1 MMRRLSRW
9 FATRRTSRKRLILTV
24 VLVLMVAGAV
34 AQVVHADSE
43 APLPV
48 VTESEKNAKK
58 EEAGGG
64 IVSTIGTVLG
74 WIIFPF
80 YWIMG
85 QILLVTINLL
95 VFVSKYNGFVNASV
109 VKNGWEIVRDIANL
123 FFIIIL
129 LVMAF
134 GTVLGIQA
142 YHARSLL
149 GKFIIMVILVNFSKS
164 IAGFMIDFAQ
174 VIMLTFVNAFAE
186 NAVFYL
192 TKSVG
197 IQQLLNISTDAE
209 AGGLI
214 SGGAFSNFV
223 GTIGSLILAVIMLFA
238 YLAVIWAAFLILVVR
253 VVMLWVLIVLSPIA
267 YVMEVLP
274 RTKSYANQW
283 WSMFGKYVT
292 VGPVMAFF
300 LWLSITFMAQGIKTV
315 GEDNVATDLSPVA
328 ETSTT
333 PAEGGPATNAA
344 TPEFAGGFAKIAE
357 SGNMMTYVLTLV
369 MLSVS
374 MSFVQQSGT
383 IGAQFAKAAADRV
396 RKISLA
402 PIAAGAWV
410 GRLPGRGAKS
420 LAKAGV
426 EEVSA
431 RSGIELSP
439 SKWKEGWQK
448 AQKVRQQRREDRMI
462 ARGGKR
468 TGGMQLLRTPESFFE
483 EYAGLG
489 GVGIKVGRFGTKGR
503 LWQKGLRGKRYQKE
517 MERVG
522 HFDEDV
528 VKWRRNDVHVADAH
542 LEGVISTTEEGKLQT
557 GRQEAMDALSNLGT
571 AGVRPTVPGADTYG
585 VTRSRDSEKLVQE
598 QIDQLDTDQQE
609 LVKAGKLEDAA
620 KVRKVR
626 DDLQRELSSGASNMT
641 IDLTGKV
648 TKVVVDEKGN
658 LAQREVDFK
667 KRWEDQLTARRSDAQ
682 ATIDQNTQTLGKS
695 RVVTDA
701 EKSGL
706 LAARDHAQEELETME
721 TVKTEMEK
729 NAQQYRTP
737 VDYEMR
743 LQQRS
748 RIAEEKKLMQTENW
762 HELLDIIDDSLR
774 RKDFTRASAAYQKAT
789 ESGNENEI
797 QNAFGADSGFKG
809 MKEFIMTNFVGT
821 KGGFNEEIAQK
832 LNLDWEDVKDFAKDG
847 MGMSMEQALAMAN
860 DTSYIAEKNNH
871 WEVARGV
878 TTRNGKQDWQ
888 DPDDRYKEQL
898 IEVGKLDFEN
908 FNRRANR
915 LAHGVERPRG
925 ETMKERMMNFRATGQ
940 RDFTIS
946 PFGLTYLSENF
957 DKFKE
962 LLPRGRFNNSLAE
975 NITNKKPLEI
985 VTNFII
991 KNMPLQAREWEEVMK
1006 PKLVQFAGSAKA
1018 GSARFKTL
1026 EHAFAEPGVSR

>member
-1 MMRRLSRW
+1 
-9 FATRRTSRKRLILTV
+9 
-24 VLVLMVAGAV
+24 
-34 AQVVHADSE
+34 
-43 APLPV
+43 
-48 VTESEKNAKK
+48 
-58 EEAGGG
+58 
-64 IVSTIGTVLG
+64 
-74 WIIFPF
+74 
-80 YWIMG
+80 
-85 QILLVTINLL
+85 
-95 VFVSKYNGFVNASV
+95 
-109 VKNGWEIVRDIANL
+109 
-123 FFIIIL
+123 
-129 LVMAF
+129 
-134 GTVLGIQA
+134 
-142 YHARSLL
+142 
-149 GKFIIMVILVNFSKS
+149 
-164 IAGFMIDFAQ
+164 
-174 VIMLTFVNAFAE
+174 
-186 NAVFYL
+186 
-192 TKSVG
+192 
-197 IQQLLNISTDAE
+197 
-209 AGGLI
+209 
-214 SGGAFSNFV
+214 
-223 GTIGSLILAVIMLFA
+223 
-238 YLAVIWAAFLILVVR
+238 VIWAAFLILVVR

-300 LWLSITFMAQGIKTV
+300 LWLSITFMAQGIKTE
-315 GEDNVATDLSPVA
+315 GEDNVATDLGRVT
-328 ETSTT
+328 ETATTGPSAGPASDTT
-333 PAEGGPATNAA
+333 PTAQQ
-344 TPEFAGGFAKIAE
+344 EFAGGFAKIAE

-383 IGAQFAKAAADRV
+383 LGAQFAKGAADRV

-431 RSGIELSP
+431 RTGIELSP
-439 SKWKEGWQK
+439 TKWKEGWQK

-528 VKWRRNDVHVADAH
+528 VKWRKNDVKVADAH
-542 LEGVISTTEEGKLQT
+542 LEGVISTTEEGNLQT
-557 GRQEAMDALSNLGT
+557 GRQEAMDALNNLGT
-571 AGVRPTVPGADTYG
+571 AGVAPTAPGAGTYR
-585 VTRSRDSEKLVQE
+585 VTRSRDTERLVQE
-598 QIDQLDTDQQE
+598 QIDQLDTEQQE
-609 LVKAGKLEDAA
+609 LAQAGRFEDAA
-620 KVRKVR
+620 NVRGYR
-626 DDLQRELSSGASNMT
+626 DSLQRELSSGASDMT
-641 IDLTGKV
+641 LDLTGKV
-648 TKVVVDEKGN
+648 TKVIFDDKGN
-658 LAQREVDFK
+658 QKEVTVDLK
-667 KRWEDQLTARRSDAQ
+667 KRWQDTVEAKRSGARE
-682 ATIDQNTQTLGKS
+682 TIDQNTAVLGKS

-701 EKSGL
+701 EKTRL
-706 LAARDHAQEELETME
+706 LDERKKAEEELKLME
-721 TVKTEMEK
+721 KYKTEMEK
-729 NAQQYRTP
+729 DAQQYRTP

-743 LQQRS
+743 LQQRQ

-762 HELLDIIDDSLR
+762 HELLDIIDDALR
-774 RKDFTRASAAYQKAT
+774 RKDFTRAAAAYQKAT

-809 MKEFIMTNFVGT
+809 MKQFIMTHFVGT
-821 KGGFNEEIAQK
+821 KGGFTKEIANK

-871 WEVARGV
+871 WEVARAV
-878 TTRNGKQDWQ
+878 TTKNGKQEWQ
-888 DPDDRYKEQL
+888 DPEDRYKEQL

-915 LAHGVERPRG
+915 LAHGVETPKG
-925 ETMKERMMNFRATGQ
+925 DTMKDRMMNFRANGE
-940 RDFTIS
+940 RDFQMS

-975 NITNKKPLEI
+975 NITNPVPLRI
-985 VTNFII
+985 VSNFII
-991 KNMPLQAREWEEVMK
+991 KNMPLQAKEWEEVMK

-1018 GSARFKTL
+1018 GETRFKTL
-1026 EHAFAEPGVSR
+1026 KNAFAEPGVGP